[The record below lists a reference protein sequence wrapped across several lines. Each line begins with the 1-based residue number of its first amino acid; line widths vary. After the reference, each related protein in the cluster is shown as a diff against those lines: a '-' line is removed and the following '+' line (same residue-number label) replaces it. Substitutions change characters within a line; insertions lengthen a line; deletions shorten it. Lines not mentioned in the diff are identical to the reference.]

1 MDYIRDALV
10 RMVKAERQAYRLW
23 DAINA
28 AGYDDSSY
36 FEIAGN
42 IGDAIEA
49 MHKNYEQPKPTFMN
63 RKAFRKSVKQNG
75 GYITPEGEWT

>member
-1 MDYIRDALV
+1 MSKGREIMDYIRDALV

-36 FEIAGN
+36 FDIAGN
-42 IGDAIEA
+42 IGDAI
-49 MHKNYEQPKPTFMN
+49 YCL
-63 RKAFRKSVKQNG
+63 
-75 GYITPEGEWT
+75 IGEHTEM